1 MRVPAEVNGA
11 HRRRSRIAAGAAI
24 AVVVVL
30 AVFAFRWVTG
40 GARPV
45 EFDDAARPT
54 GSTLPTEPAE
64 LRPEQG
70 MYRYRGTGTDRLD
83 VPPRSQPQGPD
94 MPASV
99 SHRPDGCWT
108 FRIDYSTN
116 HWQSWD
122 YCPQDGGLL
131 EAGGTSF
138 QRWDFGAFASETT
151 ATFTCS
157 DAVTIRADARPGDE
171 WTQRCTGTATGTD
184 GTTVSEGPYRFVGR
198 ETMTVDGRQE
208 PALRYRRDRST
219 SGNQTGS
226 ESSDVWFSERTGLP
240 LRNERHLE
248 ARTDTVIGE
257 VLYTEEGTFEL
268 VSPEP
273 RR

>member
-1 MRVPAEVNGA
+1 MEPSNK
-11 HRRRSRIAAGAAI
+11 RSR
-24 AVVVVL
+24 L
-30 AVFAFRWVTG
+30 A
-40 GARPV
+40 
-45 EFDDAARPT
+45 
-54 GSTLPTEPAE
+54 
-64 LRPEQG
+64 
-70 MYRYRGTGTDRLD
+70 
-83 VPPRSQPQGPD
+83 
-94 MPASV
+94 
-99 SHRPDGCWT
+99 
-108 FRIDYSTN
+108 
-116 HWQSWD
+116 
-122 YCPQDGGLL
+122 
-131 EAGGTSF
+131 
-138 QRWDFGAFASETT
+138 

-226 ESSDVWFSERTGLP
+226 ENSDVWFSERTGLP
-240 LRNERHLE
+240 LRNERQLE

-273 RR
+273 GR